1 MIALQVWLTLLLY
14 DLIITEIGSEPS
26 LLREVTIVAVPSRPT
41 LSRSEA
47 FSGAVLA
54 AGAVALFV
62 GSIFY
67 IRLTWRLGLPALPAE
82 RMQALA
88 DVLSLGSQ
96 KLLLAG
102 GWAFTG
108 DCLLLA
114 ACIVLVRRRHL
125 QGSDLDSIGWALLG
139 VGVAIAMIFDPIT
152 AVVFWPLAHGSDPQ
166 PFLAF
171 KAWFDFLF
179 GAAVVPFGLGGV
191 AVLWADAHCKLPL
204 LPKILSVPGI
214 AIFAASALSGF
225 AYLIGLL
232 HLPLV
237 IGFSVLLGCIPLA
250 LLGVQIARS
259 GQAVMAA
266 SKGLGTA

>member
-1 MIALQVWLTLLLY
+1 MA
-14 DLIITEIGSEPS
+14 
-26 LLREVTIVAVPSRPT
+26 APT
-41 LSRSEA
+41 LRPAQSHSEA

-67 IRLTWRLGLPALPAE
+67 ALLPWRLGLPATPAE
-82 RMQALA
+82 RLPALS
-88 DVLSLGSQ
+88 DVLSLAPQ
-96 KLLLAG
+96 RLLLAG

-114 ACIVLVRRRHL
+114 ACIVLVRRRQL
-125 QGSDLDSIGWALLG
+125 PRSDLDSIGWALLG

-179 GAAVVPFGLGGV
+179 GAAVIPFGMGGV
-191 AVLWADAHCKLPL
+191 AVFWTDSRCKSPL
-204 LPKILSVPGI
+204 LPKILSFPGI

-225 AYLIGLL
+225 AYVIGIL

-237 IGFSVLLGCIPLA
+237 IGFSVLFGRIPLA
-250 LLGVQIARS
+250 ALGLQIARS
-259 GQAVMAA
+259 GQAVVA
-266 SKGLGTA
+266 SHL